1 MITFDQ
7 TVISIFIG
15 TGIFGINAG
24 ILGTFLV
31 LQKKSLM
38 SDAIAHATLPGLTI
52 IFFIMMN
59 KNPWLLLLGGTL
71 SALIACACLYY
82 LEKHTNLKKDAQLGI
97 ILATSFGLGT
107 VMLSKIQTLPDA
119 HQAGLTKYLLGNA
132 STILQSEIIMIGMIT
147 LLTIICLLLI
157 FKPYKIMLF
166 DPEYSATIE
175 IPTRIIS
182 TTILIITTLN
192 IVVGLQ
198 TMGVIL
204 ISALFIAPACAA
216 AQWTNRYTTM
226 IILAMTC
233 SLFSTTAGTLISSAL
248 PHVPTGPTIAII
260 ASCITLLSILISP
273 NGILMTAL
281 HRIRKIKQMN
291 ALTMLSNF
299 LLFNE
304 GLSDPYHPHDL
315 AALQALGKKGTNELL
330 KHLEKDGLI
339 ESPQKNF
346 WRLTPKGLKVLTT
359 HKSSELS

>member
-1 MITFDQ
+1 MIIIDQ
-7 TVISIFIG
+7 TVISILIG

-52 IFFIMMN
+52 IFFMFMN

-82 LEKHTNLKKDAQLGI
+82 LEKHTHLKKDAQLGI

-132 STILQSEIIMIGMIT
+132 STILQSEIIMIGLIT
-147 LLTIICLLLI
+147 ILTIISLLFI
-157 FKPYKIMLF
+157 CKPYKIMLF
-166 DPEYSATIE
+166 DSEYSATIG

-182 TTILIITTLN
+182 TLVLIITTLN

-216 AQWTNRYTTM
+216 AQWTHQYATM
-226 IILAMTC
+226 IILAMLF
-233 SLFSTTAGTLISSAL
+233 SFFSTTTGTLISSAL

-260 ASCITLLSILISP
+260 ASCITLFSILISP
-273 NGILMTAL
+273 NSILITAL
-281 HRIRKIKQMN
+281 NRRKKIKQMN
-291 ALTMLSNF
+291 ALSMLSNF

-304 GLSDPYHPHDL
+304 GLNDPYHPHDL
-315 AALQALGKKGTNELL
+315 AALQAIGKKGTKQLL
-330 KHLEKDGLI
+330 KHLESDGFI
-339 ESPQKNF
+339 ESPKKNF
-346 WRLTPKGLKVLTT
+346 WRLTPKGLHVLTN
-359 HKSSELS
+359 HNHGDQS